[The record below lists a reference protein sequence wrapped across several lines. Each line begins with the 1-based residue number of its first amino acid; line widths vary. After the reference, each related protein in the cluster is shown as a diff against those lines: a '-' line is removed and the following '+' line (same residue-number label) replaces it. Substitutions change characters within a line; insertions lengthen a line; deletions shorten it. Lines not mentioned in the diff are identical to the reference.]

1 MQMRFILLSILLLI
15 CLSGMA
21 QDKPAYCIFTSEGK
35 DIGYDKLL
43 KKING
48 AEVILFGELHNNPI
62 CHWLEL
68 QLTQDLFAQQPDL
81 TLGMEMFEAD
91 DQLILDEY
99 LAGTI
104 EEKHL
109 TSEAKVWS
117 NYDTDYR
124 PLIEFAKGHQLKV
137 VASNIPRRYAN
148 LVYREGIQA
157 LDSLSDT
164 AKQWIAP
171 LPIEVNLSLPG
182 YTGMMEMMGGH
193 GEGKDAENLAKA
205 QAVKDATMAHFIL
218 SHLNGIL
225 LHFNGTY
232 HSQNYEGIVWY
243 LKKARPDLEI
253 TTIHTVEQDNID
265 ELEEEHRNMAD
276 FIICVPADM
285 TKTH

>member
-1 MQMRFILLSILLLI
+1 MRFILLSSLLLM
-15 CLSGMA
+15 CLPSVA
-21 QDKPAYCIFTSEGK
+21 QDKPAYRIFTGEGK
-35 DIGYDKLL
+35 SIDYGKML

-48 AEVILFGELHNNPI
+48 VEVILFGELHSNPI

-68 QLTQDLFAQQPDL
+68 QFTQDLFAQQPDL

-104 EEKHL
+104 EDKHL
-109 TSEAKVWS
+109 RSEAKVWN

-124 PLIEFAKGHQLKV
+124 PLIEFAKEHQLTV

-148 LVYREGIQA
+148 LVYREGMQT

-171 LPIEVNLSLPG
+171 LPIEVDLSLPG
-182 YTGMMEMMGGH
+182 YTDMMEMMGGH

-218 SHLNGIL
+218 SHLKDTL

-265 ELEEEHRNMAD
+265 ALEEEHRNTAD

>member
-1 MQMRFILLSILLLI
+1 MRFILLSILLLM
-15 CLSGMA
+15 CLPSVA
-21 QDKPAYCIFTSEGK
+21 QDKPAYRIFSGEGK
-35 DIGYDKLL
+35 AIDYGKML

-68 QLTQDLFAQQPDL
+68 QLTKDLFAQQPDL
-81 TLGMEMFEAD
+81 ILGMEMFEAD

-109 TSEAKVWS
+109 RSEAKVWN

-124 PLIEFAKGHQLKV
+124 PLIEFAKQHQLHV
-137 VASNIPRRYAN
+137 IATNIPRRYAN
-148 LVYREGIQA
+148 LVYREGIQD

-171 LPIEVNLSLPG
+171 LPIEVDLSLPG
-182 YTGMMEMMGGH
+182 YKAMMEMMGGH
-193 GEGKDAENLAKA
+193 GEANDTENLAKA
-205 QAVKDATMAHFIL
+205 QAVKDATMANFML
-218 SHLNGIL
+218 SHRNGIL

-265 ELEEEHRNMAD
+265 ALEEEHRNAAD